1 MAAWDRVIGM
11 IFSGVSRFGLLL
23 AGARG
28 RAVLLVAAAV
38 AAMSA
43 GVATAS
49 VAAPRVA
56 RSLRLAPRSELSLSG
71 APAGLRAAVRRTLGA
86 RIASG
91 AWSQQAKLTASDP
104 AEDDVFGD
112 TVAISGKTAVVGAPF
127 HNSDAGAAYV
137 FMRSGKT
144 WSQQAE
150 LTASDG
156 AANDE
161 FGSSVA
167 ISGRIVVVGAPS
179 KHSFTG
185 AAYVFSRSG
194 KAWSQQAE
202 LTASDAVKQEEFGN
216 SVGISGTTA
225 VVGAPFGNTLT
236 GPGAAYVFSRSG
248 STWSQ
253 QAELTASDAAAGD
266 LFGASVAIY
275 GSTALVGA
283 YFHNS
288 GTGAAYVFL
297 RSGKAWSQQ
306 AELTASGP
314 ADFGFSVAIQGSTA
328 VVGAVFGQNPS
339 NTGAAYVFV
348 RSGNVWSRQAKLT
361 GAGTFFGYSVAI
373 SGKIVVVGS
382 PFKNMQTGAAYVF
395 VPSGKTWSKQAEL
408 TASDA
413 AEFEDF
419 GFSVGISGTTAVV
432 GAPGGSPTGI
442 AAGAAYAFAR

>member
-1 MAAWDRVIGM
+1 VIGV
-11 IFSGVSRFGLLL
+11 IFTGARWFGWLL

-28 RAVLLVAAAV
+28 RAVLSMAAAV

-56 RSLRLAPRSELSLSG
+56 RSVRLAPRSELNLSG
-71 APAGLRAAVRRTLGA
+71 ASAGLRAAVRRTLGA
-86 RIASG
+86 RVASG
-91 AWSQQAKLTASDP
+91 GWSQQARLIASDA

-112 TVAISGKTAVVGAPF
+112 SVAISGKTAVVGAPF

-137 FMRSGKT
+137 FVRSGKT

-150 LTASDG
+150 LTASD
-156 AANDE
+156 
-161 FGSSVA
+161 
-167 ISGRIVVVGAPS
+167 
-179 KHSFTG
+179 
-185 AAYVFSRSG
+185 
-194 KAWSQQAE
+194 
-202 LTASDAVKQEEFGN
+202 AVEQEEFGN

-236 GPGAAYVFSRSG
+236 GPGAAYVFSRSD

-253 QAELTASDAAAGD
+253 QAELTASDSAAGD

-288 GTGAAYVFL
+288 GTGAAYVFS
-297 RSGKAWSQQ
+297 RSSKAWSQQ